1 MDVKVTVFIEAGQSL
16 INLVSML
23 TGNKT
28 DVGKTTGI
36 ANEEKKFDVP
46 TIKSKNEP
54 KLETPIGSEEDKA
67 QEIKTGFTVTKEVL
81 RALCSKQRNEG
92 KDITTVFEKFG
103 VKKLSEIEEKDFEK
117 VYAEIELL

>member
-1 MDVKVTVFIEAGQSL
+1 MDVKVTVFLETGQSL
-16 INLVSML
+16 IDLVAKL

-28 DVGKTTGI
+28 DVAKTTGI

-46 TIKSKNEP
+46 TIEPKNEP
-54 KLETPIGSEEDKA
+54 KLETPIESDDDKPQVLKGA
-67 QEIKTGFTVTKEVL
+67 FEVTKEVL